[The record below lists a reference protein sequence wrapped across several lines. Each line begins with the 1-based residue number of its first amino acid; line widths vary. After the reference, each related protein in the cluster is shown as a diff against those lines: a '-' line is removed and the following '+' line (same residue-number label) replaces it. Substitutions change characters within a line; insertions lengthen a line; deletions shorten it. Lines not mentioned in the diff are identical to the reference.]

1 MLDSSRAPIHGYCAK
16 SGKLMRGWSLV
27 SERRSATSATS
38 FVLAVLITYREQ
50 WAQEQDQHQHREE
63 NQNIV
68 VHIHLPLSANVSALF
83 PPTLRSCALLLAK
96 YFASLL
102 GKNATGRSPPP
113 LYISLFAYISGISN
127 FYTRFKFHYSHKVYF
142 I

>member
-83 PPTLRSCALLLAK
+83 PPRFTIVRAPPCEIFRLSTWQKRNRS
-96 YFASLL
+96 FTSASLYL
-102 GKNATGRSPPP
+102 
-113 LYISLFAYISGISN
+113 SLCV
-127 FYTRFKFHYSHKVYF
+127 HL
-142 I
+142 